1 MADSTQQVQSMV
13 NFITSEAKD
22 RAEEIEAKA
31 LEDFNVMKLKEL
43 QLLKTKARADI
54 QRKEKQIQTQRA
66 IARSTAVNRSRLEKI
81 GERNK
86 RLNDLSGDV
95 ALKLSQVTANA
106 AEYKKLIVDLIAQG
120 ALALLETNL
129 TVQCRQKD
137 KAVVQ
142 GALADAQAK
151 YSGQIKAQA
160 GVDMQVKLTLD
171 EKSWLPETKLGGVV
185 LACHNGQ
192 ITVDNTLDA
201 RLHLVMENDKPSI
214 RAQLFP
220 TK

>member
-1 MADSTQQVQSMV
+1 
-13 NFITSEAKD
+13 
-22 RAEEIEAKA
+22 
-31 LEDFNVMKLKEL
+31 MKLKEL
-43 QLLKTKARADI
+43 QLLKAKARADI

-81 GERNK
+81 GERNNK
-86 RLNDLSGDV
+86 LNDLTGEVST
-95 ALKLSQVTANA
+95 KLGQVTSNA
-106 AEYKKLIVDLIAQG
+106 GEYKKLIVDLIAQG

-129 TVQCRQKD
+129 SVQCRQKD

-142 GALADAQAK
+142 SALAEAQTK
-151 YSGQIKAQA
+151 YATQIKAQT
-160 GVDMQVKLTLD
+160 GQEMQVKLALD
-171 EKSWLPETKLGGVV
+171 EKNWLPESKMGGVV
-185 LACHNGQ
+185 LACHDGK

-220 TK
+220 SK